1 MALQKL
7 CLIQNINSLK
17 AMNCLLGQA
26 VSKEWLLLQQ
36 SAAGTSNILL
46 LQADVR
52 YDAKRKSFYTVR
64 VHQLKTYFQ
73 VFSVIFIFHTTKRK

>member
-1 MALQKL
+1 
-7 CLIQNINSLK
+7 
-17 AMNCLLGQA
+17 MNYLLGQA

-46 LQADVR
+46 LQADVW
-52 YDAKRKSFYTVR
+52 YDAKRKSFYTVT

-73 VFSVIFIFHTTKRK
+73 VFPVIFIFYATKQK